1 MKWLKNSKFKY
12 ANEYTFKK
20 KIDKD
25 KFSKFSGL
33 VKKYIMK
40 KKFQIKKNF
49 YTRWWEIIKLENKR
63 TIIQ

>member
-1 MKWLKNSKFKY
+1 
-12 ANEYTFKK
+12 
-20 KIDKD
+20 
-25 KFSKFSGL
+25 L